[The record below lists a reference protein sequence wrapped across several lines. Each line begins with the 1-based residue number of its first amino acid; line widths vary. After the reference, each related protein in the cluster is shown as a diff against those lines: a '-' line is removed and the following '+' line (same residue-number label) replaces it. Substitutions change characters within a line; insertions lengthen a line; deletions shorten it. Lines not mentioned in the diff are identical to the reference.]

1 MNKDDDRVNI
11 LGYSKSR
18 LEVFLNGVVFL
29 FLQGIYEA
37 FYVGMQLPDNW
48 GAKDFAEAER
58 PMLVPIMLL
67 IICYILI
74 NLSIFG
80 GEGRIEKMQDSYGT
94 FGILTRKILMYMTII
109 LLASI
114 IPVLLIITFF

>member
-1 MNKDDDRVNI
+1 MEKDSDRVNI

-29 FLQGIYEA
+29 LLQSVYEA
-37 FYVGMQLPDNW
+37 LYVGMQLPNNW
-48 GAKDFAEAER
+48 SNKDFVEAER
-58 PMLVPIMLL
+58 PMLIPIALL

-80 GEGRIEKMQDSYGT
+80 GEGRIEKMQCL
-94 FGILTRKILMYMTII
+94 FNWTRT
-109 LLASI
+109 
-114 IPVLLIITFF
+114 